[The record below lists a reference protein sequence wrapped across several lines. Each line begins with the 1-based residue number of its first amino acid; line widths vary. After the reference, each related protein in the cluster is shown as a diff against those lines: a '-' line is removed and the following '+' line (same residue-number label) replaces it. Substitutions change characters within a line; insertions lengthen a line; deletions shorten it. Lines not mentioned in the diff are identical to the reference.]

1 MHGVSIVSQFVIVS
15 QPFKMFTK
23 VSLVLVLSVVA
34 HGQRFA
40 RDTGYGAPEPSYS
53 APEPSYG
60 APEPAYGAPEAVYEE
75 PSYSAP
81 ASSGYSEPSYSAP
94 AEAFDLTSLII
105 PVLALVGLM
114 LLFPTYTTLT
124 SVRRSF
130 KDNGPLDLMKKVH
143 DVYQAVVE
151 DSDILTKYD

>member
-1 MHGVSIVSQFVIVS
+1 
-15 QPFKMFTK
+15 MFTK

-75 PSYSAP
+75 PAYSAP
-81 ASSGYSEPSYSAP
+81 D
-94 AEAFDLTSLII
+94 EAFDITSLII